1 MTDQTRPAQASL
13 FVRPAGSRFA
23 SPRVYTVLT
32 AIVLTLFCVLLIYPM
47 ARMLWRTF
55 FVNGVFQADPLV
67 RVLQAP
73 WLITVTTNT
82 VIVVAISTV
91 IAVCLGVTLA
101 WINERTDANFG
112 IVGTVFPIIPLLIPG
127 IAVAIGWV
135 FLAAPNV
142 GYLNGFL
149 AMLPGVPKTFRFNI
163 NTWTG
168 LVFVY
173 SMNGIPLVYLI
184 VSAALKNID
193 PSLEEASRISGC
205 GVMRTFLKIS
215 LPAISPAVISASLLV
230 VINGFGTFSTA
241 VIIGTPAHV
250 DLLTTRIVGM
260 LTKNFPPDLIG
271 AQVLSIL
278 MLIFVT
284 VIWGLQVRLTRRG
297 RFSALG
303 GRAGGSG
310 KLALGAL
317 RIPARLFT
325 VTIIVVTTVLP
336 AVALLVVALQPYW
349 TPKINFGSMSLS
361 HFHEVIVVNRLTLE
375 AFRNSIVISLVGATL
390 AMVIAIVAAIY
401 VSLQKSAVTAAVDF
415 VLKVPT
421 ILPHL
426 IIAVGF
432 VIAFGGSP
440 FFLSGTIAIL
450 ILAMMVM
457 YISPGAIA
465 AGAAVSQIGRDL
477 REASHVAGAGEGR
490 TVTRI
495 ILPLALPGFVAGW
508 MIVFVHMMGDL
519 SAAAI
524 LAGLKTPVIGFALL
538 EIWEAGTF
546 ATLAAFSTLMCL
558 MNIAVVV
565 TVTMLVRQF
574 RTDLA

>member
-1 MTDQTRPAQASL
+1 MLA
-13 FVRPAGSRFA
+13 
-23 SPRVYTVLT
+23 
-32 AIVLTLFCVLLIYPM
+32 LFCVLLIYPM

-149 AMLPGVPKTFRFNI
+149 AMLPGFPKTFRFNI

-205 GVMRTFLKIS
+205 GVVRTFLKIS
-215 LPAISPAVISASLLV
+215 LPAISPAIISASLLV

-297 RFSALG
+297 RFSAPRGPRGRLRQA
-303 GRAGGSG
+303 RAGRSAGSRRG
-310 KLALGAL
+310 CS
-317 RIPARLFT
+317 R
-325 VTIIVVTTVLP
+325 
-336 AVALLVVALQPYW
+336 
-349 TPKINFGSMSLS
+349 
-361 HFHEVIVVNRLTLE
+361 
-375 AFRNSIVISLVGATL
+375 
-390 AMVIAIVAAIY
+390 
-401 VSLQKSAVTAAVDF
+401 
-415 VLKVPT
+415 
-421 ILPHL
+421 
-426 IIAVGF
+426 
-432 VIAFGGSP
+432 
-440 FFLSGTIAIL
+440 
-450 ILAMMVM
+450 
-457 YISPGAIA
+457 
-465 AGAAVSQIGRDL
+465 
-477 REASHVAGAGEGR
+477 
-490 TVTRI
+490 
-495 ILPLALPGFVAGW
+495 
-508 MIVFVHMMGDL
+508 
-519 SAAAI
+519 
-524 LAGLKTPVIGFALL
+524 
-538 EIWEAGTF
+538 
-546 ATLAAFSTLMCL
+546 
-558 MNIAVVV
+558 
-565 TVTMLVRQF
+565 
-574 RTDLA
+574 